1 MKRLTLW
8 IAIAVA
14 GNISLGA
21 QAEEITVMI
30 SGGFSAALDK
40 LAPQYQAKTGDT
52 IRIVH
57 GPSMGNSAEAIPH
70 RLAAG
75 QPADAVIMVG
85 YALDKLQQEGKI
97 AAGSRTELADSRIG
111 LVVPAGATAPD
122 ISTVAAL
129 KATLLHANSIAYSD
143 SASGRYVQ
151 STLFSQLGIRD
162 EVKSKA
168 KMIEKTPV
176 ASVVAKG
183 DYAVGLQQVSE
194 LLPEKGAEFVGRIP
208 EPVQYVTR
216 FSGAVVDGA
225 QHQDHARQLLRYLA
239 SPNTQ
244 AIVRETGLDPL
255 PIKAETGR

>member
-8 IAIAVA
+8 IAITVA

-21 QAEEITVMI
+21 QADEITVMI

-40 LAPQYQAKTGDT
+40 LAPQYEAKTGDT

-85 YALDKLQQEGKI
+85 YALDKLQQDGKI

-111 LVVPAGATAPD
+111 LVVRAGETAPD
-122 ISTVAAL
+122 ISTVATL
-129 KATLLHANSIAYSD
+129 KATLLNAKSIAYSD

-151 STLFSQLGIRD
+151 STLFS
-162 EVKSKA
+162 
-168 KMIEKTPV
+168 
-176 ASVVAKG
+176 
-183 DYAVGLQQVSE
+183 
-194 LLPEKGAEFVGRIP
+194 
-208 EPVQYVTR
+208 
-216 FSGAVVDGA
+216 
-225 QHQDHARQLLRYLA
+225 
-239 SPNTQ
+239 
-244 AIVRETGLDPL
+244 
-255 PIKAETGR
+255 